1 MELSIKEIKHLFS
14 KGSNLSDDLCF
25 NSSDISIDS
34 RTVQTNQIFITI
46 KGENFD
52 GNNFIQE
59 VLKINPLFIISEK
72 IIDNQIPY
80 AHVDSGKQFLID
92 LAKLIIG
99 KTSSKKI
106 AITGSNG

>member
-1 MELSIKEIKHLFS
+1 MELYIKEIKHLFS

-52 GNNFIQE
+52 GI
-59 VLKINPLFIISEK
+59 ILF
-72 IIDNQIPY
+72 
-80 AHVDSGKQFLID
+80 
-92 LAKLIIG
+92 
-99 KTSSKKI
+99 KKY
-106 AITGSNG
+106 